1 MLLVIQIGVIGNE
14 HIVVGHLFNNGVPA
28 VSDIDYALFIQ
39 DRADIVISLRNKCK
53 GGKDIQAGNCLCRAL
68 DTFDLCGNLLPH
80 AAEFIIFQSRQL
92 VFGIQNHILKF
103 F

>member
-1 MLLVIQIGVIGNE
+1 MPS
-14 HIVVGHLFNNGVPA
+14 VPN
-28 VSDIDYALFIQ
+28 INYALFIQ

-68 DTFDLCGNLLPH
+68 DTFDLRSDLLPH

>member
-14 HIVVGHLFNNGVPA
+14 HIMVGHLFNNGVPA

-53 GGKDIQAGNCLCRAL
+53 GGKDIQAGNCLAVRWIRSICAAICSRTL
-68 DTFDLCGNLLPH
+68 QNLSYSSPSACL
-80 AAEFIIFQSRQL
+80 
-92 VFGIQNHILKF
+92 GIQNHILKF